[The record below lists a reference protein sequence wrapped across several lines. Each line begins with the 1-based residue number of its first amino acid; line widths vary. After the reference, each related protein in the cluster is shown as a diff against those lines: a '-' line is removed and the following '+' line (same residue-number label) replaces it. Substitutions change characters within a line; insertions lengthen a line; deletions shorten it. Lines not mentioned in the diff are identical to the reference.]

1 MNRARST
8 LGLPRVT
15 PRRARHPDDALVRR
29 AALRMGIMAGL
40 GAAAIVAVL
49 TTAALLVLLNN
60 QQEAASTLLADT
72 VQHADDAVDPP
83 SGMWLAIQVGDGVS
97 VSPGLPPGLPVR
109 AAMDE
114 VHRTGAADVR
124 EVALDGTRFRIRTE
138 SRGSAIVQAGL
149 DLRSARAQSFS
160 VLRALLLLG
169 GVGLALA
176 TLSGAWVGRRAVRP
190 LASALALQRYF
201 VADAS
206 HELRTPVTL
215 LRTRAQLIRR
225 SVRDCASTKLLDEV
239 DGLVG
244 DASQLSA
251 ILEDLLLA
259 ADSREDT
266 RTVVDLVKLTE
277 QVTESSSSY
286 ASESKIR
293 ISWVPGPP
301 ARVLGSPVAL
311 RRALTALLDNA
322 IRHAHA
328 TVRLSAVHTRN
339 HVVVDVHDDG
349 PGIDPDIEPRL
360 FDRFASTPASGSA
373 GPRRYGLGLALVS
386 DITARHDGTV
396 SAIRSDRN
404 GATIRLTLPAAPGQA
419 RSDLLM

>member
-1 MNRARST
+1 VNLARLT
-8 LGLPRVT
+8 LHGLPRVA
-15 PRRARHPDDALVRR
+15 PHRARHPDDVLVRR
-29 AALRMGIMAGL
+29 ATVRMGIMAGL
-40 GAAAIVAVL
+40 GAGVIVAVL
-49 TTAALLVLLNN
+49 TTAALLVLLHN
-60 QQEAASTLLADT
+60 QQAAASTLLADT

-83 SGMWLAIQVGDGVS
+83 SGMWLAFQEGDGVS
-97 VSPGLPPGLPVR
+97 VSPRLPPGLPVR

-114 VHRTGAADVR
+114 VRRTGAADIR

-138 SRGSAIVQAGL
+138 SRGTAIVQAGL
-149 DLRSARAQSFS
+149 DLQSARVQSIS
-160 VLRALLLLG
+160 VLRVLLLLG

-176 TLSGAWVGRRAVRP
+176 ALAGAWVGRRAVRP
-190 LASALALQRYF
+190 LASALALQRRF

-215 LRTRAQLIRR
+215 LRTRAQLVRR
-225 SVRDCASTKLLDEV
+225 SMRDSSSTKLLAEV

-244 DASQLSA
+244 DTTQLSA
-251 ILEDLLLA
+251 ILDDLLLA

-266 RTVVDLVKLTE
+266 RTVVDLVELTQE
-277 QVTESSSSY
+277 IT
-286 ASESKIR
+286 ASCASHASDGKIR
-293 ISWVPGPP
+293 ISCVPGPP

-322 IRHAHA
+322 VRHAHA

-349 PGIDPDIEPRL
+349 PGIDPGIEPRL
-360 FDRFASTPASGSA
+360 FDRFASMPASGSA

-386 DITARHDGTV
+386 DITARHNGTV
-396 SAIRSDRN
+396 TAIRSDRH
-404 GATIRLTLPAAPGQA
+404 GATIRLTLPAAPV
-419 RSDLLM
+419 RSGHTG

>member
-1 MNRARST
+1 VNRA
-8 LGLPRVT
+8 LGGLRRVA
-15 PRRARHPDDALVRR
+15 PRRAQHPDDALVRR
-29 AALRMGIMAGL
+29 AAVRMGIMAGL
-40 GAAAIVAVL
+40 GAGAIVAVL
-49 TTAALLVLLNN
+49 TAAALLVLLDN
-60 QQEAASTLLADT
+60 QRAAAATLLADT
-72 VQHADDAVDPP
+72 VHRADDAVDAP
-83 SGMWLAIQVGDGVS
+83 SGMWLAIQQGGGVS
-97 VSPGLPPGLPVR
+97 VSPGLPPGLPIR

-114 VHRTGAADVR
+114 VRRTGGADIR

-138 SRGSAIVQAGL
+138 SRGQAIVQAGL
-149 DLRSARAQSFS
+149 DLRSARAQSIS
-160 VLRALLLLG
+160 VLRALLLIG

-176 TLSGAWVGRRAVRP
+176 ALAGAWVARRAVRP
-190 LASALALQRYF
+190 LASALTLQRCF

-225 SVRDCASTKLLDEV
+225 SVPDNASTKLLDEV

-251 ILEDLLLA
+251 ILDDLLLA

-266 RTVVDLVKLTE
+266 RTVVDLVELTE
-277 QVTESSSSY
+277 QITASSSSY
-286 ASESKIR
+286 ARDSKIR
-293 ISWVPGPP
+293 ISCVPGPP

-339 HVVVDVHDDG
+339 QVVVDVHDDG

-360 FDRFASTPASGSA
+360 FDRFASMPASGSP

-396 SAIRSDRN
+396 SAIRSDRH
-404 GATIRLTLPAAPGQA
+404 GATIRLTLPAAPVRPGQI
-419 RSDLLM
+419 R